1 MILVSACLA
10 GEECRYNGTAFLCEK
25 IAKLVEAGQAVAV
38 CPEVLG
44 GLPIPRTPA
53 EILGERIL
61 TVDGQDVTDEYR
73 AGAEA
78 AIRIALAAGCRMA
91 ILKARSPSCGSG
103 RIYDGSFSGRT
114 VDGDGVFA
122 QCLKQAGITIYSDE
136 EYLKDYEMAEEEEK

>member
-1 MILVSACLA
+1 MILVSACLT
-10 GEECRYNGTAFLCEK
+10 GEECRYNGTDFLCEK
-25 IAKLVEAGQAVAV
+25 IAKLVENGQAVAV

-44 GLPIPRTPA
+44 GLLIPRAPA

-61 TVDGQDVTDEYR
+61 TVDGQDVTNEYR

-78 AIRIALAAGCRMA
+78 ALQIALAAGCRKA

-122 QCLKQAGITIYSDE
+122 QCLKQAGIAVYSDE
-136 EYLKDYEMAEEEEK
+136 EYLKDYEMAEEEKK